1 MPGVDLDKL
10 EASPTAAR
18 SHLDIVGIIRMALLD
33 FEHTVALEIMF
44 FDAECDQ
51 CSFARIRSAEAP
63 DRNPGLN
70 RASLTTKR

>member
-51 CSFARIRSAEAP
+51 CSSPGFDPRKRRTAIRA
-63 DRNPGLN
+63 
-70 RASLTTKR
+70 